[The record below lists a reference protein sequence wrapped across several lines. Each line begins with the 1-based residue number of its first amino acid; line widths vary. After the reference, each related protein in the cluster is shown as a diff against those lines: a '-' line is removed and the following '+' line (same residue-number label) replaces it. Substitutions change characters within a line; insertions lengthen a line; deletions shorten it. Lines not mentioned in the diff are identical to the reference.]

1 MHHWVALPQLPLKHG
16 NTVLLPDLL
25 LREMYMPSAA
35 VRASEFRLGLVMGGA
50 NVLLAPFWAL
60 PMSYGGP
67 PNRSAL
73 CAGEQR
79 QPGTG

>member
-1 MHHWVALPQLPLKHG
+1 MHNCVTLPQLPLTHG

-35 VRASEFRLGLVMGGA
+35 ARASEFRLGLVIGGA
-50 NVLLAPFWAL
+50 HVLLAPFWAL
-60 PMSYGGP
+60 PMSYGGL